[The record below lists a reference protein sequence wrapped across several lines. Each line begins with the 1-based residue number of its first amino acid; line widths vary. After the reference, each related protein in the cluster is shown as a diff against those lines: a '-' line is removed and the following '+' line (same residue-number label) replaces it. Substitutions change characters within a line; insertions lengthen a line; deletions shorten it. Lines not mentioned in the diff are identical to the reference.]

1 MVLILAIVF
10 TAAVWSLPAPA
21 TPAPAP
27 SPQEEIDERYTAFAV
42 SMGNVATGRRGRV
55 EFFITRWTPDDE
67 RNVLGNALLE
77 GGNDGLR
84 RAFDDTEEVGRV
96 RVGTRLAYP
105 LFYAREIMLDS
116 GIRRIV
122 LATNRQIP
130 FIESWA
136 NPRTRDYDISLMILD
151 LDEEDSG
158 SGQAAVGVQF
168 GVNPDNNVLEITN
181 FGSEPVRLT
190 NITRRR

>member
-1 MVLILAIVF
+1 MKRTLLVLALAAM
-10 TAAVWSLPAPA
+10 TGAWTLPAPA
-21 TPAPAP
+21 A
-27 SPQEEIDERYTAFAV
+27 QETQEAIDERYTAFAV

-55 EFFITRWTPDDE
+55 EFFITRWTPDEE
-67 RNVLGNALLE
+67 RNALGNALVE
-77 GGNDGLR
+77 GGNEGLR
-84 RAFDDTEEVGRV
+84 RAFDNVAEVGRI
-96 RVGTRLAYP
+96 RVGTQMAYP
-105 LFYAREIMLDS
+105 LYYAREILLDS

-122 LATNRQIP
+122 LATNRPIP

-136 NPRTRDYDISLMILD
+136 NPRSREYDISLMILD

-168 GVNPDNNVLEITN
+168 AVNPDNKVLEIEN
-181 FGSEPVRLT
+181 FGTEPVRLT